1 MRISDWSSDVCSSD
15 LGARVGIILAPHG
28 GVGRCAARE
37 IERADLGADCAH
49 VEHVHGALLPS
60 VSASN
65 ARQIAR
71 GPMLGFLT
79 FDCGAD
85 EPPTFGDRGE
95 GKRHPLVAKDRT
107 SVVQGKGV
115 YVRVDLGGSRIIKK
129 KKKRK

>member
-15 LGARVGIILAPHG
+15 L
-28 GVGRCAARE
+28 E
-37 IERADLGADCAH
+37 IERADLGADCVH

-71 GPMLGFLT
+71 GPMLGFLP

-95 GKRHPLVAKDRT
+95 GKRHQPVAKAGIERAHRLI
-107 SVVQGKGV
+107 GLLRFREILF
-115 YVRVDLGGSRIIKK
+115 YFRIG
-129 KKKRK
+129 REYPQPRGL